1 MAEKC
6 RHDYKFFGRS
16 LGSFLFNIVNNVLIL
31 LLVIYLIH
39 FHGQWISLL
48 LLLLTKYE
56 STSPKEYHV
65 IGVCKKCLHMERN
78 SIPRQDGD

>member
-1 MAEKC
+1 MDKTC
-6 RHDYKFFGRS
+6 RHDYEFFARS
-16 LGSFLFNIVNNVLIL
+16 LGSFMFNIINNVLIL
-31 LLVIYLIH
+31 VLVIYLIH
-39 FHGQWISLL
+39 FQGQWISLL

-56 STSPKEYHV
+56 PSPKKFTA